1 MSFHQY
7 YGACEQHQTDL
18 LALLLSSWC
27 MVYGAEA
34 VLPTEILHDSPR
46 VAAYDEK
53 DAAES
58 QHLSV
63 DLLEEARDLAA
74 QRSAIYQQKLR
85 RYHSRRVRHR
95 SFKEGDLVLRLKQQ
109 RDHKLAPP
117 WEGPFVISKAL
128 LNGSYYLVDI
138 RELKNRPDGSRKR
151 KRADKDDIYDE
162 TKRPWNIAQL
172 RPFHT

>member
-1 MSFHQY
+1 
-7 YGACEQHQTDL
+7 
-18 LALLLSSWC
+18 

-46 VAAYDEK
+46 VSAYDEE
-53 DAAES
+53 DAEES

-63 DLLEEARDLAA
+63 DLLEEARELAA
-74 QRSAIYQQKLR
+74 QRSDVYQQKLR
-85 RYHSRRVRHR
+85 RYDSRHVRHR

-109 RDHKLAPP
+109 KDHKLAPP

-138 RELKNRPDGSRKR
+138 RELKDRPDISRKR
-151 KRADKDDIYDE
+151 QRSDAGDIYDE
-162 TKRPWNIAQL
+162 TDRPWNIAQL